1 MDIDAINAIDPHRPP
16 IHNARRIWG
25 RAGAG
30 HHLTDPSPIVNTSES
45 KQSFINDKYGSNLS
59 NLIIF

>member
-1 MDIDAINAIDPHRPP
+1 MDIDTINAIDPHRPP
-16 IHNARRIWG
+16 VHNVRRIWG

-45 KQSFINDKYGSNLS
+45 KAFR
-59 NLIIF
+59 IIIARKKKVY